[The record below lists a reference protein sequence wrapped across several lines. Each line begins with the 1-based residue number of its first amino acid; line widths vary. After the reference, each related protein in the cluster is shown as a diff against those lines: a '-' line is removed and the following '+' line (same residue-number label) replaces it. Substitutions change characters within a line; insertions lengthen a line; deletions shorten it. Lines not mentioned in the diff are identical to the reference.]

1 MRAYLRGLPSESV
14 AMAMDHSEL
23 THSTHYVTSTKEAT
37 SKVFE
42 RIFGKKQMLPTDGEL
57 AVNYFWTL
65 PTLYKFQL
73 KK

>member
-1 MRAYLRGLPSESV
+1 MRAYLRGLPNESV

-23 THSTHYVTSTKEAT
+23 THSTHYVTGTVEAT
-37 SKVFE
+37 SEVFE
-42 RIFGKKQMLPTDGEL
+42 RIFGRKQMLPTEGEL
-57 AVNYFWTL
+57 AVNYIWNL

>member
-23 THSTHYVTSTKEAT
+23 THSTLYVTGTMEAA
-37 SKVFE
+37 SEVFE
-42 RIFGKKQMLPTDGEL
+42 RIFGRRQMLPTDGEL

-65 PTLYKFQL
+65 PTVYKFQL